1 MTKFGIILNDVPDK
15 SKNYSGLLIAAR
27 YRKRAELL
35 EIITKDFNVDGIL
48 ERESSEDVCCSID
61 EMRNLRDFLNSLDLG
76 DK

>member
-1 MTKFGIILNDVPDK
+1 MSKFGILLNDVPDK
-15 SKNYSGLLIAAR
+15 SKNYSGLLVYAR
-27 YRKRAELL
+27 KHAELL
-35 EIITKDFNVDGIL
+35 EIITKDFNVDGLL